1 MVRVGGLALRLEPR
15 GRWTAHPL
23 GRREPTSTSDLPR
36 CGDGRAI
43 QASRLTFEFASV
55 TALPRDCWAA
65 GVPPGP
71 DGPACAAT
79 PEGLRAGRAF
89 FALGLPYDI
98 IIHERPARA
107 AAGGEDDALHR
118 LTIRRKTPL
127 GNEELRAPVPGRPDL
142 DGGYPTYRLP
152 RVGEGAEALGPLL
165 VECWGARWPDP
176 VPPGR
181 IQSPQI
187 CRAAFD
193 TPRAGVRVRYRF
205 PREVYDEAD
214 WQALDL
220 RVREWIAARAAS
232 PFP

>member
-1 MVRVGGLALRLEPR
+1 M
-15 GRWTAHPL
+15 
-23 GRREPTSTSDLPR
+23 S
-36 CGDGRAI
+36 
-43 QASRLTFEFASV
+43 
-55 TALPRDCWAA
+55 
-65 GVPPGP
+65 
-71 DGPACAAT
+71 
-79 PEGLRAGRAF
+79 
-89 FALGLPYDI
+89 
-98 IIHERPARA
+98 
-107 AAGGEDDALHR
+107 
-118 LTIRRKTPL
+118 
-127 GNEELRAPVPGRPDL
+127 GRPDL

-152 RVGEGAEALGPLL
+152 RAGEGAEALGPLL

-181 IQSPQI
+181 IQSPRI

-205 PREVYDEAD
+205 PREVYDEPD